1 MILHKTTAGSPVKR
15 NLTRRTG
22 NLKKVRDPAGIR
34 TRDPQLRRLLL
45 YPAELP
51 DLTIWYAKEELKTHQ
66 IEPLGFCACKGIT
79 FFLFLQILQAFLFP
93 CLVHLVL

>member
-1 MILHKTTAGSPVKR
+1 MILHKTTAGSPIKR

-51 DLTIWYAKEELKTHQ
+51 DLTNWYAKEELKTHQ

-93 CLVHLVL
+93 CVVHSVL